1 MSPHQWTSVTPSPWR
16 IFFLALGIVVIA
28 AQLYAM
34 VVVTRQQ
41 VERAQARDSL
51 ESRASRATVNCIRNF
66 GSASLARACISTITV
81 ASAP

>member
-1 MSPHQWTSVTPSPWR
+1 MSRHQWNQVAPSPWR
-16 IFFLALGIVVIA
+16 IFFLALGLVVIA

-66 GSASLARACISTITV
+66 GSASLARACISTTTV